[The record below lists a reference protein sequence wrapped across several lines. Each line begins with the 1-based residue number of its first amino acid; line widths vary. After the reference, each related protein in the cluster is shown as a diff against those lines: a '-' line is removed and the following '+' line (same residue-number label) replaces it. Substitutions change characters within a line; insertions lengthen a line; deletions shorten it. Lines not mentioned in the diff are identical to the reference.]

1 MSTLTN
7 KIALVTGA
15 CSGIGKAVTEE
26 LVSKGLKVIGLSS
39 DINKLKLFVD
49 ELKGKP
55 GKFYPLQCDLSL
67 PNEIESASEWI
78 EKNLGSVD
86 ILVNSASI
94 SLDWSSINGGI
105 QELKK
110 TIDINLLGLSLL
122 TKKIL
127 QLMKNKEIDNGWII
141 NVNDVCGLKWLPLAS
156 DRPLSPAYAASKS
169 ALTALSECL
178 RLELAQNE
186 SNIKVTNICPG
197 LVETELNQQWLK
209 ENSRLAL
216 KSKDVADAIL
226 YSLQTPENVLIKD
239 LIITPIREI
248 N

>member
-1 MSTLTN
+1 MNTLTN
-7 KIALVTGA
+7 KIALITGA

-39 DINKLKLFVD
+39 LLVD
-49 ELKGKP
+49 ELKDKSI
-55 GKFYPLQCDLSL
+55 KLYPLQCDL

-94 SLDWSSINGGI
+94 RLDGSSINDGI

-110 TIDINLLGLSLL
+110 IIDINLLDLSLL

-127 QLMKNKEIDNGWII
+127 QLMKDKSRNRQWII
-141 NVNDVCGLKWLPLAS
+141 NVNDVCGLKLLPLAS
-156 DRPLSPAYAASKS
+156 DRPLSPAYAASKF

-239 LIITPIREI
+239 LIIIPIREI